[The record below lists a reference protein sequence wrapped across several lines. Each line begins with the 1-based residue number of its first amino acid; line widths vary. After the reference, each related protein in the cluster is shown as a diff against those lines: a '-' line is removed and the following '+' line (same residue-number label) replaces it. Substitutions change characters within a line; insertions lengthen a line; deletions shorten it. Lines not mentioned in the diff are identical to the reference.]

1 MNVLMMVT
9 WYTPQDAEK
18 LEAGV
23 FHNEQAIAL
32 LPYCNTAIYYPMDT
46 TMHGKFSKKEEWGVV
61 TYRSKYRQPSQED
74 NFLVKI
80 AAKIQNYTSCYRYL
94 KKIKKEF
101 KPDVI
106 HAHVGMGIGISAILL
121 GKILRIP
128 VIISEHVPVELCDF
142 SSKINKRVGEF
153 VYKNSRYN
161 SCCSIDLKNK
171 LQDTFPKCKFEVVY
185 NGINPPKVDKD
196 HMYYRKEDYINIG
209 IVAVMYDKEIKGLQF
224 LLPAIQK
231 VVKSGKKVILH
242 HIGGGEYL
250 EYYIQ
255 LSKKLGI
262 EANYIPYGQCDKDT
276 VNQIV
281 SEMDFIVSAS
291 LMEASGVSVME
302 AMMLGKP
309 ILGTNSGGVDS
320 LVPAFAGKI
329 VEKGSADALADGI
342 VYMLEHFSMFDNKR
356 IETYANENYD
366 KDIISRKYVE
376 IYKNICGKRK

>member
-1 MNVLMMVT
+1 
-9 WYTPQDAEK
+9 
-18 LEAGV
+18 
-23 FHNEQAIAL
+23 
-32 LPYCNTAIYYPMDT
+32 
-46 TMHGKFSKKEEWGVV
+46 
-61 TYRSKYRQPSQED
+61 
-74 NFLVKI
+74 
-80 AAKIQNYTSCYRYL
+80 
-94 KKIKKEF
+94 
-101 KPDVI
+101 
-106 HAHVGMGIGISAILL
+106 
-121 GKILRIP
+121 
-128 VIISEHVPVELCDF
+128 
-142 SSKINKRVGEF
+142 
-153 VYKNSRYN
+153 
-161 SCCSIDLKNK
+161 
-171 LQDTFPKCKFEVVY
+171 
-185 NGINPPKVDKD
+185 
-196 HMYYRKEDYINIG
+196 
-209 IVAVMYDKEIKGLQF
+209 MYDKEIKGLQF

-250 EYYIQ
+250 EHYIQ
-255 LSKKLGI
+255 LSKELGI
-262 EANYIPYGQCDKDT
+262 EANYIPYGQCDKDM

-376 IYKNICGKRK
+376 IYKNICRKKR